1 VTSVNKGKIMDIS
14 KYSEMLVM
22 YVGEYGFKIVAAI
35 LIFMVGKWAARK
47 IAMII
52 KSLME
57 KATVDQTLVEFANS
71 VIYFLL
77 IVMVVLASLNAIGV
91 NTTSFLAVF
100 GAASLA
106 VGLALKDSLS
116 NIGAAIII
124 IVFRPFKIGD
134 LIETAGATGHVK
146 EINLFSTILEAADKS
161 TIIIP
166 NSAIISKNITN
177 FSNRHERRVE
187 LIFSIGYSDD
197 LRVAKEILMDIIR
210 KDARVLSDPAPLVAV
225 HELTQYS
232 VNLAFKVWVTSE
244 NYTSVCSDMLEVVK
258 LAFEERGFFFPLT
271 QHENNKTIAKSM

>member
-1 VTSVNKGKIMDIS
+1 MDIS
-14 KYSEMLVM
+14 KYSEMLAV
-22 YVGEYGFKIVAAI
+22 YASQYGLKIFAAI
-35 LIFMVGKWAARK
+35 LIFIIGKWTSRK
-47 IAMII
+47 IAIII
-52 KSLME
+52 KNLME
-57 KATVDQTLVEFANS
+57 KASVDQTLVEFANS

-77 IVMVVLASLNAIGV
+77 IVMVVLAALSAIGV

-134 LIETAGATGHVK
+134 LIETAGATGNVK

-166 NSAIISKNITN
+166 NSTIISKNITN
-177 FSNRHERRVE
+177 FSNRYERRVE
-187 LIFSIGYSDD
+187 LIFSIGYGDD
-197 LRVAKEILMDIIR
+197 LRAAKEILMDIIH
-210 KDARVLSDPAPLVAV
+210 KDARVLSEPAPLVAV

-244 NYTSVCSDMLEVVK
+244 NYLNVSSDMLEVVK
-258 LAFEERGFFFPLT
+258 LAFEEKGFSFPLI